1 MARNKE
7 HTLDQI
13 RGFTEELK
21 IQTDRGVA
29 LIAAAVLDE
38 LLEMLLTARL
48 LEVGRD
54 HHDALFGRGKP
65 LDSFSAKIELGF
77 QLGIYT
83 NATRT
88 QLEMIRAVRNKFAH
102 SIEPLTFSNPEV
114 ANEITS
120 RRLPSANKGPATRG
134 EFEGIFSL
142 LALNSYGLMNANIRL
157 QSILETHSDHIAQMM
172 ESVVTH
178 LNRTEGQ
185 TG

>member
-13 RGFTEELK
+13 KAFTEELK

-54 HHDALFGRGKP
+54 RHDALFGRGKP
-65 LDSFSAKIELGF
+65 LDLFSAKIELGF
-77 QLGIYT
+77 QLGLYP

-88 QLEMIRAVRNKFAH
+88 QLEMIRAVRNEFAH
-102 SIEPLTFSNPEV
+102 SIEPLTFSNPQVDPQLGE
-114 ANEITS
+114 NL
-120 RRLPSANKGPATRG
+120 RGCFPSWR
-134 EFEGIFSL
+134 
-142 LALNSYGLMNANIRL
+142 
-157 QSILETHSDHIAQMM
+157 
-172 ESVVTH
+172 
-178 LNRTEGQ
+178 
-185 TG
+185 